1 MSYILQEAAIQ
12 DAHQHLSQ
20 LVEDYNNFELT
31 THNWE
36 DVVKVVKNMEVLF
49 DFLPNSKV
57 QLARQDGE

>member
-1 MSYILQEAAIQ
+1 MNGEQAESIQ
-12 DAHQHLSQ
+12 HAHQHLSQ

-49 DFLPNSKV
+49 DFLPKSKV
-57 QLARQDGE
+57 QLTR